1 MKLRKAI
8 CWKFAPIGGGLA
20 PPTYQVAG
28 LNKGPGDELEV
39 QYPGSKL
46 VPEGLSPASL
56 PTLRTRDNEAQ
67 EEAKKQIPVV

>member
-56 PTLRTRDNEAQ
+56 RTLRTRDNEA
-67 EEAKKQIPVV
+67 KKRPKSKTPVV